1 MFFKSARSRGRTH
14 SILRGFVMAEVVY
27 SNPVL
32 ALRGKIGDSPVV
44 FYSARIKESRDV
56 YSIYN

>member
-1 MFFKSARSRGRTH
+1 
-14 SILRGFVMAEVVY
+14 MAEVVY